1 MTHCP
6 EWQCD
11 DKTKSKNDLVDDQC
25 IPQAVADKSLLRACL
40 WLVGGSV

>member
-25 IPQAVADKSLLRACL
+25 IPQAVAVIFAEGLP